1 MRLYRDRQ
9 RSLDQLQS
17 HLEVWA
23 GELAA
28 WEVLRRHPIAQWSV
42 AAPDAPA
49 RPIGPGAP
57 WDNRF
62 GIHCFRTTALVDPAQ
77 AVGEVELRLD
87 FGGEALVR
95 LIRADGSEITSFGA
109 NPRHP
114 RFAPV
119 PSEPFHIEAEVAARS
134 LFGIPQRDPVFV
146 RAELFAFHPEVRA
159 LRRRVEIVRDTIL
172 TVEDQELARALYEGV
187 ELALSGLRLPTA
199 TDEVGPR
206 LAGQKW
212 AVDIWERSFEP
223 TDTPAPIGEPA
234 LASVRGAIIQLD
246 AALTQLRAAYPK
258 MGKVLATGHAHIDYA
273 WLWPQ
278 PETVRK
284 IVRTFSNVNA
294 LMAAHPDFTFLQS
307 SSLFYRHIE
316 DENPALLEAVRGWV
330 AEGRWEPIGGMLIE
344 CDTNM
349 PSAEAFLRQFLFG
362 QRDFERYFGAIS
374 RTAWLPDTFGFTGA
388 MPQIMRHAGIEALVT
403 IKVSWNET
411 NKLPENLFRWRGND
425 GSEVM
430 THTFDAYDA
439 DGYNMWMTPGALAE
453 VWGKHKGK
461 DLTDTVIATYG
472 WGDGGGGPDP
482 DQIESMALINLM
494 PAIPTVSHGNIQ
506 AHLDRI
512 AVDLAGAALPTW
524 SGEMYLEYH
533 RATLTTQGRTKQLN
547 RRAEFG
553 LVAAE
558 ALGVIAALEG
568 ADTDLP
574 DLADDWVLMLRNQ
587 FHDILPGSSIR
598 EVYEQTEPELRGI
611 VERTEAIARAKL
623 AALAAARRGSGRL
636 QGLAVANLS
645 GSAKTSWQVVSA
657 QPLPASLAPQA
668 IAGGYAVTSNRPL
681 TPLSIGFV
689 AQANAGG
696 VTASPDGLEND
707 LVRVR
712 LDAHG
717 RVVSLFDKRC
727 GRDLVDGAANRL
739 MVYRNDLPRNF
750 DAWDIEPGFAL
761 GGEELLALDSMTV
774 TASGPHLAE
783 ITILRTLGSSRIE
796 QRLRL
801 WANSPRLEFVTS
813 IDWHDRRTY
822 LRAEF
827 PVTVLAGEAH
837 FDQAI
842 GTTARAT
849 HDNTT
854 WQQAQF
860 ESCGH
865 RFASLAETD
874 WGAALLSSD
883 KYGFSAKGNVLTI
896 SLIRGPMFPDMLAD
910 EGHHDFTYALLPHD
924 GRHWS
929 QAVQAEADLVCDP
942 LRIVHAEADE
952 AYDIAPVGWQGQQ
965 MRFHALKPSEDGPDY
980 VLRLSESAGRRGHFG
995 LAMPTDRT
1003 ATVVDGLEREVRDV
1017 HVDRLRP
1024 YQLISVKF

>member
-1 MRLYRDRQ
+1 MRVYRDRQ
-9 RSLDQLQS
+9 RSLDQLQR

-23 GELAA
+23 GELTA
-28 WEVLRRHPIAQWSV
+28 WEVLRRHPLTDWSV
-42 AAPDAPA
+42 TAPGASD
-49 RPIGPGAP
+49 RPISPGNG
-57 WDNRF
+57 WDNRY
-62 GIHCFRTTALVDPAQ
+62 GIHRFRTTALVDPAQ
-77 AVGEVELRLD
+77 AEGETELRLD

-95 LIRADGSEITSFGA
+95 LLRVDGSEITSFGA

-119 PSEPFHIEAEVAARS
+119 PGEPFHIEAEVAARS
-134 LFGIPQRDPVFV
+134 LFGIPQRDPVFT

-172 TVEDQELARALYEGV
+172 TVQDEELARSLYEV
-187 ELALSGLRLPTA
+187 TEIALSGLRLPTA
-199 TDEVGPR
+199 TEDVGPR
-206 LAGQKW
+206 LAGQNW

-223 TDTPAPIGEPA
+223 TDTPAPIGEA
-234 LASVRGAIIQLD
+234 GLASVRNAITNLD
-246 AALTQLRAAYPK
+246 TALAGLREAYPK
-258 MGKVLATGHAHIDYA
+258 VGKVLATGHAHIDYA

-284 IVRTFSNVNA
+284 IVRTFSSVNA
-294 LMAAHPDFTFLQS
+294 LMKAHPDFTFLQS

-316 DENPALLEAVRGWV
+316 DENPALLEAVRDWV
-330 AEGRWEPIGGMLIE
+330 AQGRWEPIGGMLIE

-388 MPQIMRHAGIEALVT
+388 MPQIMRHAGIETLVT

-461 DLTDTVIATYG
+461 DLTDTVIASYG

-494 PAIPTVSHGNIQ
+494 PAIPTVAHGNIQ
-506 AHLDRI
+506 AHLDSI
-512 AVDLAGAALPTW
+512 AADLADAALPTW
-524 SGEMYLEYH
+524 NGEMYLEYH

-568 ADTDLP
+568 ADSTLP

-611 VERTEAIARAKL
+611 VDRTEAIARSKL
-623 AALAAARRGSGRL
+623 GALAAARRGTGRL
-636 QGLAVANLS
+636 SGLAVANVS
-645 GSAKTSWQVVSA
+645 GSAKASWQIVSTE
-657 QPLPASLAPQA
+657 PLPAGLAPQA
-668 IAGGYAVTSNRPL
+668 IAGGYAVASNHPL
-681 TPLSIGFV
+681 APLSISFV
-689 AQANAGG
+689 TEAVPGK
-696 VTASPDGLEND
+696 VVASPEGLEND

-727 GRDLVDGAANRL
+727 GRELVDGAANRL

-761 GGEELLALDSMTV
+761 GGEELLALDSVAV

-783 ITILRTLGSSRIE
+783 ITIVRTLGSSRIE

-813 IDWHDRRTY
+813 MDWHDRRTY

-827 PVTVLAGEAH
+827 PVTVLAGEAQ

-842 GTTARAT
+842 GTTTRAT

-865 RFASLAETD
+865 RFASLSETD

-883 KYGFSAKGNVLTI
+883 KYGFSAKGNILTI
-896 SLIRGPMFPDMLAD
+896 SLIRGPMYPDMLAD
-910 EGHHDFTYALLPHD
+910 EGHHEFTYALLPHD

-929 QAVQAEADLVCDP
+929 EAVQAEADLVSDP
-942 LRIVHAEADE
+942 LRVLAAEADE
-952 AYDIAPVGWQGQQ
+952 AYIVRPVAWQGQQ
-965 MRFHALKPSEDGPDY
+965 MHFHALKPTEDGTDY
-980 VLRLSESAGRRGHFG
+980 VLRLSEVAGRRGHFDTTVP
-995 LAMPTDRT
+995 ADRNPIM
-1003 ATVVDGLEREVRDV
+1003 VDGLEREVPGG
-1017 HVDRLRP
+1017 HLSQLRP
-1024 YQLISVKF
+1024 YQLISLRF